1 MVKYFNLS
9 KIKKNLNINTYLHQH
24 VMISF
29 KKPKQIFIMSENE
42 MFLIAQNLK
51 LEIEIKTKKKQMLV

>member
-1 MVKYFNLS
+1 
-9 KIKKNLNINTYLHQH
+9 
-24 VMISF
+24 MISF

-51 LEIEIKTKKKQMLV
+51 LEIEIKTKKKNKC